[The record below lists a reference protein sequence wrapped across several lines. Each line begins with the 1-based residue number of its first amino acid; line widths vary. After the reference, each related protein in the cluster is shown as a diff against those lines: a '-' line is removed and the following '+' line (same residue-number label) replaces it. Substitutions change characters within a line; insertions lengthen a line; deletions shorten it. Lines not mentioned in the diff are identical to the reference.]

1 MDTNSKFKVQ
11 SEHKK
16 IQAKFIHNHGQK
28 PSLIQVTSP
37 MISST
42 LFHAYPLL
50 LLIDNLLANIM
61 WLSDDKCL
69 TFIYLASVWLTINVF
84 IPNETEVNHILPYA
98 KILRLWIGIISGAF
112 LFLSFMYYIVSLIS
126 SLEDTEPPTLD
137 EIVVLLESVLGKLE
151 VLKNEL
157 NVWKKLKLSINGVS
171 EKCSNKRLF
180 CRLFLLGTISQ
191 IFIMRYISVGAY
203 VRFFIIAGLVYHST
217 SVQATLRLLWR
228 FTPVRNFYHLGFKSF
243 TTSNWLP
250 NRLNMEQIISL
261 SQEEAI
267 TVPLVDVLPRLLQDR
282 EGEDHIRILQLLLN
296 EQKDNFDNQ
305 DLKILEI
312 EVQENQRKWH
322 RSKNWSTQ
330 LLPYER
336 QNFSIEIKDTDG
348 SFIMKSCLSTK
359 ELGEEDLPDNWR
371 WINDDWDETDW
382 VYSDSVWKE
391 IGQYSSS
398 ECFTRSRRWT
408 RRLFHL

>member
-1 MDTNSKFKVQ
+1 
-11 SEHKK
+11 
-16 IQAKFIHNHGQK
+16 
-28 PSLIQVTSP
+28 
-37 MISST
+37 
-42 LFHAYPLL
+42 
-50 LLIDNLLANIM
+50 
-61 WLSDDKCL
+61 
-69 TFIYLASVWLTINVF
+69 
-84 IPNETEVNHILPYA
+84 
-98 KILRLWIGIISGAF
+98 
-112 LFLSFMYYIVSLIS
+112 
-126 SLEDTEPPTLD
+126 
-137 EIVVLLESVLGKLE
+137 
-151 VLKNEL
+151 
-157 NVWKKLKLSINGVS
+157 
-171 EKCSNKRLF
+171 
-180 CRLFLLGTISQ
+180 
-191 IFIMRYISVGAY
+191 MRYISVGAY